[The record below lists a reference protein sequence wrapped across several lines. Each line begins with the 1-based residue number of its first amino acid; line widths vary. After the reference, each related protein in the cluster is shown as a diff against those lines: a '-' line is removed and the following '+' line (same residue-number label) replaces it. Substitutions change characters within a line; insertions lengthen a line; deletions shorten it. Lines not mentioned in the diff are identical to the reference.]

1 MDIPTKNRVVD
12 LMKAQSGNVVKD
24 FNWSFK
30 PLITLMRVLGIFPPL
45 QTINKEEKKIFNL
58 VFRISTWLVTGS
70 IQLYLVY
77 VVLFGNSNSF
87 FVAAKYKSTSK
98 WNNMFFYTTH
108 MLHTIGIHTFILI
121 SFNYHWKT
129 LQTSLESTETQQ
141 LRRHIPYTNLRKWCI
156 HGILY
161 IFISVSSIEMLLSVN
176 DSIMLFS
183 TKRMEHG
190 R

>member
-1 MDIPTKNRVVD
+1 
-12 LMKAQSGNVVKD
+12 MKAQSGNVNKD
-24 FNWSFK
+24 FDWSLK
-30 PLITLMRVLGIFPPL
+30 PLITWMRILGIFPPL
-45 QTINKEEKKIFNL
+45 QTINNKGAKGIFNL

-108 MLHTIGIHTFILI
+108 MLHTIGIHSFILI
-121 SFNYHWKT
+121 SFNYHWKNF
-129 LQTSLESTETQQ
+129 QTSLESTETQQ
-141 LRRHIPYTNLRKWCI
+141 LRRHIPYANLRKWCFY
-156 HGILY
+156 GILY

-176 DSIMLFS
+176 YSIMLFS
-183 TKRMEHG
+183 TKRKEHG